1 MGRVAPSRGGME
13 GGDNDDND
21 HWLVLKAYCV
31 PCIHK
36 SSVRIRSDGIGVCV
50 KNILVHMRKLRPGEE
65 K

>member
-1 MGRVAPSRGGME
+1 ME

-36 SSVRIRSDGIGVCV
+36 SSVRIRSDRIGVCV
-50 KNILVHMRKLRPGEE
+50 KKLLVHMRKLRYGEE